1 MPLDYQIFDPMPC
14 HFPRPRVPVLPRG
27 FAPAGADDALLLRSA
42 LPLTGQGLHFSRGRY
57 ALGEA
62 YRRAGLDRDG
72 VLLAP
77 AYHCVTMLDPA
88 LARGAEVR
96 LYPLSADLEPDP
108 AALDELARH
117 TAKPVKALLATH
129 FFGFVRDFSWLK
141 EWCDT
146 RGIVFVEDC
155 SHTLFTERYQARG
168 AGRYGQFVASSPYKF
183 FPSADGGWLYASD
196 AAELAGAATQSTGWL
211 AELRGMKQCLDAA
224 RQPQVGATDM
234 AALDGQLAE
243 FAGRAPEPGGDL
255 RRQRPAHSAQYKTE
269 TEARAALRGSRWLV
283 GHSSV
288 SATIGRRQ
296 ANYRRWLQAVAGLPN
311 CRALYPELPEQVV
324 PYMFPLYIDQPMP
337 HFYWLK
343 RLGVPVW
350 RWDEMAVSACPVA
363 HDYRLHLLHLPCH
376 QSLSDDEMSWMTA
389 AVGKVLR
396 MPVAGATR

>member
-1 MPLDYQIFDPMPC
+1 MALDYQVFDPLPC

-27 FAPAGADDALLLRSA
+27 FVPAGADDAPLLRSA
-42 LPLTGQGLHFSRGRY
+42 SRLTGQGLHFSRGRY

-88 LARGAEVR
+88 LALGSKVR
-96 LYPLSADLEPDP
+96 LYPLTANLGPDP
-108 AALDELARH
+108 VALDELVSRSDR
-117 TAKPVKALLATH
+117 PVKALLATH

-141 EWCDT
+141 QWCDA
-146 RGIVFVEDC
+146 RDIVFVEDC
-155 SHTLFTERYQARG
+155 SHTLFTARYQAKG

-183 FPSADGGWLYASD
+183 FPSADGGWLYTPD
-196 AAELAGAATQSTGWL
+196 ATALAGAATHSAGWL

-224 RQPQVGATDM
+224 RQPRVGAKDM
-234 AALDGQLAE
+234 AALDGQLAA
-243 FAGRAPEPGGDL
+243 FVGLTPEPGGDQ
-255 RRQRPAHSAQYKTE
+255 RRQRPAQSVQYKTE
-269 TEARAALRGSRWLV
+269 AEATAALRGSRWLV

-296 ANYRRWLQAVAGLPN
+296 ANFRRWLQAVAGLQN
-311 CRALYPELPEQVV
+311 CRPLYPELPEQVV
-324 PYMFPLYIDQPMP
+324 PYMFPLYIDHPMP

-350 RWDEMAVSACPVA
+350 RWDEMAISACPVA
-363 HDYRLHLLHLPCH
+363 LDYRLHLLHLPCH
-376 QSLSDDEMSWMTA
+376 QSLTDDEMSWMTIA
-389 AVGKVLR
+389 LGKVLR
-396 MPVAGATR
+396 MPATGASR